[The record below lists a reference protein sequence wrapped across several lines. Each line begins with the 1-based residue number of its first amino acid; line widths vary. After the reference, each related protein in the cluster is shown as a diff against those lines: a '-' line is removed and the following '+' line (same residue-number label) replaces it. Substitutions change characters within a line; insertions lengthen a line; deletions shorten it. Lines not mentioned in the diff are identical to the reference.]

1 MSPTPNPA
9 SDATPISQSTNA
21 SRAPSSVANSRSDS
35 KTSGHKSIKHNHQQH
50 KPQGKKWFKIIN
62 STLLSIATIL
72 STLWLS
78 AALWYQLRLTP
89 VLCWLLISLL
99 VALAV
104 VVLLVGYLKE
114 GSTLRQRLL
123 SRLPKV
129 LATPK
134 RLGMLYLAVWLLGLG
149 WFVSI
154 KPLDDRDWKPEVAH
168 ILDYQRDVNNP
179 NLVTLYNVRNFDWQD
194 KDNATE
200 RWQTRQV
207 DLSKLSGVN
216 VVNAYWMG
224 PMIAHTLV
232 SFEFEDDRPLSFSFE
247 IRKERHESFSA
258 IGGFFKQY
266 ELSLIASEERDI
278 IYTRTNARG
287 EQVYLFPIDN
297 ITQADV
303 RALFES
309 YLQAADELQAK
320 PAWYNT
326 LTSNCTNIIF
336 YMARIISGDKLPWDY
351 RIWASGYLPNYLY
364 DMKILPNSAN
374 SIDSVR
380 APADSAAS
388 NDAIDNSET
397 NITSKHT
404 EEIDSSHGWDMR
416 QWYLASHI
424 NPKTKDFSAED
435 NKSLD
440 AYSKLIR
447 QGLPK
452 ARLREK

>member
-1 MSPTPNPA
+1 MPPTSHPA
-9 SDATPISQSTNA
+9 SDATAIDQSTTSSNA
-21 SRAPSSVANSRSDS
+21 QSSLLNNRAGAKDAHAN
-35 KTSGHKSIKHNHQQH
+35 KHPHHNNQ
-50 KPQGKKWFKIIN
+50 KNSPRGNKKWFKTIN
-62 STLLSIATIL
+62 STLLSLVTTL
-72 STLWLS
+72 SALWLS

-89 VLCWLLISLL
+89 LLCWLLIGLVVGLAMLLLLARHSLPFRRRL
-99 VALAV
+99 SD
-104 VVLLVGYLKE
+104 LL
-114 GSTLRQRLL
+114 T
-123 SRLPKV
+123 SRM
-129 LATPK
+129 ATPK
-134 RLGMLYLAVWLLGLG
+134 RLALLYLLVWLIGLG
-149 WFVSI
+149 WFVTL
-154 KPLDDRDWKPEVAH
+154 KPQDDRDWKPEVAH
-168 ILDYQRDVNNP
+168 ILDYQRDANNP

-194 KDNATE
+194 KDTATE

-207 DLSKLSGVN
+207 DLSKLRGVN

-297 ITQADV
+297 VTQADV

-374 SIDSVR
+374 SVNSVR
-380 APADSAAS
+380 AAADSAAS
-388 NDAIDNSET
+388 NDATLNSET
-397 NITSKHT
+397 NIVSEPTD
-404 EEIDSSHGWDMR
+404 EIDSTHGWDMR

-447 QGLPK
+447 QGLPETK
-452 ARLREK
+452 LREE